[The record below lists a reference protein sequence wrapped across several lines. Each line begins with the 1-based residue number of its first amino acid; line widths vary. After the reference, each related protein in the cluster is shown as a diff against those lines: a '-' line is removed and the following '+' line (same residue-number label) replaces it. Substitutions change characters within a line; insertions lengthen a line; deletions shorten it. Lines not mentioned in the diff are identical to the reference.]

1 MYQIINS
8 WYIGYCNYLEKI
20 RSPFYTYYNRQYFFI
35 SVFFM
40 AAEIEIGQILQDF
53 TVIMIIA
60 GAMAMI
66 SYRFKQ
72 PMVIGY
78 IGAGMI
84 IGPHTPPFSFVL
96 NLDILDLF
104 AEIGIVL
111 LLFVVGMEFPI
122 EKLRKIGRKA
132 FMIAISEALGTFAAG
147 YLVGEYALNF
157 SFFDSLFV
165 ALAISV
171 TSTVI
176 VMRVLEELNMI
187 KEEAS
192 VLILGVAI
200 IEDIIVISMLAI
212 LQSVGSTGGLSF
224 ADVGISVGI
233 TLAFI
238 AGVLIIGS
246 KTVPKLVDY
255 VSRTNQHDVLVV
267 VILSVAFGLSFIA
280 YQIGISVAAG
290 AFFAG
295 VLIAESKSHAVSRVI
310 ATPIRDMFAALF
322 FVSVGALMDIT
333 LLPLFI
339 VPALILV
346 ALSLAAKFSTVFLA
360 TRYQGLGRL
369 TSLRAGFGL
378 SSSGGELALVVAKGG
393 ADVGVTSSF
402 LLPMVGAM
410 TIITTFISP
419 YVIKFGW
426 KFAESF
432 VNKGKKTEEQ

>member
-1 MYQIINS
+1 M
-8 WYIGYCNYLEKI
+8 
-20 RSPFYTYYNRQYFFI
+20 
-35 SVFFM
+35 V
-40 AAEIEIGQILQDF
+40 AIEVGQILQDF
-53 TVIMIIA
+53 SVIMIVA
-60 GAMAMI
+60 GAMAML
-66 SYRFKQ
+66 SFRFKQ

-84 IGPHTPPFSFVL
+84 IGPHTPPFSLVL
-96 NLDILDLF
+96 NLDVLNLF

-122 EKLRKIGRKA
+122 EKLRKIGKKA
-132 FMIAISEALGTFAAG
+132 FLIALSEALGTFSIG
-147 YLVGEYALNF
+147 FIVGQYALNF
-157 SFFDSLFV
+157 SFFDSLYL

-176 VMRVLEELNMI
+176 VMKVLEELDMI
-187 KEEAS
+187 REESS
-192 VLILGVAI
+192 VLILSVAI
-200 IEDIIVISMLAI
+200 IEDILVISMLAI

-238 AGVLIIGS
+238 AGVLVIGS

-267 VILSVAFGLSFIA
+267 VILALVFSLSFIA
-280 YQIGISVAAG
+280 YQLGISVAAG

-295 VLIAESKSHAVSRVI
+295 VLIAESKSHSVSRVL

-322 FVSVGALMDIT
+322 FVSVGALMDIS

-339 VPALILV
+339 VPALILIAVSLV
-346 ALSLAAKFSTVFLA
+346 AKFMTVYLAAKLQGFSK
-360 TRYQGLGRL
+360 L
-369 TSLRAGFGL
+369 TSLRAGIGL

-393 ADVGVTSSF
+393 TDVGVTSSF

-410 TIITTFISP
+410 TIITTFMSP
-419 YVIKFGW
+419 YIIKFGW
-426 KFAESF
+426 RFVESL
-432 VNKGKKTEEQ
+432 VNKDKKAN

>member
-1 MYQIINS
+1 MCS
-8 WYIGYCNYLEKI
+8 
-20 RSPFYTYYNRQYFFI
+20 T
-35 SVFFM
+35 M
-40 AAEIEIGQILQDF
+40 AEIEIGQFLLDF
-53 TVIMIIA
+53 SIIMIVA
-60 GAMAMI
+60 GAMAML

-84 IGPHTPPFSFVL
+84 IGPHTPPFSLVFNLDVL
-96 NLDILDLF
+96 NLF

-111 LLFVVGMEFPI
+111 LLFVVGTEFPI

-132 FMIAISEALGTFAAG
+132 FLIALSEASGTFAAG
-147 YLVGEYALNF
+147 YVVGQNVLGF
-157 SFFDSLFV
+157 PFFDSLFL

-176 VMRVLEELNMI
+176 VMRVLEELGMI
-187 KEEAS
+187 KDES
-192 VLILGVAI
+192 SILVLGVAI

-212 LQSVGSTGGLSF
+212 LQSVGSIGGLSF
-224 ADVGISVGI
+224 ADVGISVAI

-238 AGVLIIGS
+238 AGVLGVGS
-246 KTVPKLVDY
+246 KIVPRLVDY

-267 VILSVAFGLSFIA
+267 VILALVFGLSFIA
-280 YQIGISVAAG
+280 YQLGISVAAG

-295 VLIAESKSHAVSRVI
+295 VLIAESKSHSVSRVL

-322 FVSVGALMDIT
+322 FVSVGALMDIS

-339 VPALILV
+339 VPALILIAVSLV
-346 ALSLAAKFSTVFLA
+346 AKFLTVYLAAKSQGFSK
-360 TRYQGLGRL
+360 L
-369 TSLRAGFGL
+369 TSLRAGIGL

-393 ADVGVTSSF
+393 ADIGATSSF

-419 YVIKFGW
+419 YIIKFGW
-426 KFAESF
+426 KFAESR
-432 VNKGKKTEEQ
+432 VNKVKKID

>member
-1 MYQIINS
+1 
-8 WYIGYCNYLEKI
+8 
-20 RSPFYTYYNRQYFFI
+20 
-35 SVFFM
+35 M
-40 AAEIEIGQILQDF
+40 AAIEIGQILQDF
-53 TVIMIIA
+53 SVIMIVA
-60 GAMAMI
+60 GAMAML

-84 IGPHTPPFSFVL
+84 IGPHTPPFSLVL
-96 NLDILDLF
+96 NLDVLNLF

-122 EKLRKIGRKA
+122 EKLRKIGKKA
-132 FMIAISEALGTFAAG
+132 FLIALSEAAGTFIAG
-147 YLVGEYALNF
+147 YIVGQYALGF
-157 SFFDSLFV
+157 SFFDSLFL

-176 VMRVLEELNMI
+176 VMRVLEELGMI
-187 KEEAS
+187 KDESS
-192 VLILGVAI
+192 VLILSVAI

-224 ADVGISVGI
+224 TDVGISVGI

-238 AGVLIIGS
+238 AGVLVIGS
-246 KTVPKLVDY
+246 KTVPKLIDFVGK
-255 VSRTNQHDVLVV
+255 TNQHDVLVV
-267 VILSVAFGLSFIA
+267 VILALVFGLSFIA
-280 YQIGISVAAG
+280 YQLGISVAAG

-295 VLIAESKSHAVSRVI
+295 VLIAESKSHSVSRVL

-322 FVSVGALMDIT
+322 FVSVGALMDIS

-346 ALSLAAKFSTVFLA
+346 AVSLVAKFLTVYLMA
-360 TRYQGLGRL
+360 KSQGFSKLS
-369 TSLRAGFGL
+369 SLRAGIGL

-393 ADVGVTSSF
+393 TDVGVTSSF

-419 YVIKFGW
+419 YIIKFGW
-426 KFAESF
+426 RFAESLADKDIE
-432 VNKGKKTEEQ
+432 VD

>member
-1 MYQIINS
+1 M
-8 WYIGYCNYLEKI
+8 
-20 RSPFYTYYNRQYFFI
+20 
-35 SVFFM
+35 V
-40 AAEIEIGQILQDF
+40 AIEIGQILQDF
-53 TVIMIIA
+53 SVIMIVA
-60 GAMAMI
+60 GAMAML

-84 IGPHTPPFSFVL
+84 IGPHTPPFSLVL
-96 NLDILDLF
+96 NLDVLNLF

-122 EKLRKIGRKA
+122 EKLRKIGKKA
-132 FMIAISEALGTFAAG
+132 FLIALSEAAGTFIAG
-147 YLVGEYALNF
+147 YIVGQYALGF
-157 SFFDSLFV
+157 SFFDSLFL

-176 VMRVLEELNMI
+176 VMRVLEELGMI
-187 KEEAS
+187 KDESS

-224 ADVGISVGI
+224 TDVGISVGI

-238 AGVLIIGS
+238 AGVLVIGS
-246 KTVPKLVDY
+246 KTVPKLIDFVGK
-255 VSRTNQHDVLVV
+255 TNQHDVLVV
-267 VILSVAFGLSFIA
+267 VILALVFGLSFIA
-280 YQIGISVAAG
+280 YQLGISVAAG

-295 VLIAESKSHAVSRVI
+295 VLIAESKSHSVSRVL

-322 FVSVGALMDIT
+322 FVSVGALMDIS

-346 ALSLAAKFSTVFLA
+346 AVSLVAKFLTVYLMA
-360 TRYQGLGRL
+360 KAQGFSKLS
-369 TSLRAGFGL
+369 SLRAGIGL

-393 ADVGVTSSF
+393 TDVGVTSSF

-419 YVIKFGW
+419 YIIKFGW
-426 KFAESF
+426 RFAESLA
-432 VNKGKKTEEQ
+432 NKDTVVD

>member
-1 MYQIINS
+1 M
-8 WYIGYCNYLEKI
+8 
-20 RSPFYTYYNRQYFFI
+20 
-35 SVFFM
+35 
-40 AAEIEIGQILQDF
+40 AEIEIGQFLLDF
-53 TVIMIIA
+53 SIIMIVA
-60 GAMAMI
+60 GAMAML

-84 IGPHTPPFSFVL
+84 IGPHTPPFSLVFNLDVL
-96 NLDILDLF
+96 NLF

-111 LLFVVGMEFPI
+111 LLFVVGTEFPI

-132 FMIAISEALGTFAAG
+132 FLIALTEASGTFVAG
-147 YLVGEYALNF
+147 YVVGQNVLGF
-157 SFFDSLFV
+157 PFFDSLFL

-176 VMRVLEELNMI
+176 VMRVLEELGMI
-187 KEEAS
+187 KDGSS

-212 LQSVGSTGGLSF
+212 LQSVGSIGGLSF
-224 ADVGISVGI
+224 ADVGISVAI

-238 AGVLIIGS
+238 AGVLGVGS
-246 KTVPKLVDY
+246 KIVPRLVDY

-267 VILSVAFGLSFIA
+267 VILALVFGLSFIA
-280 YQIGISVAAG
+280 YQLGISVAAG

-295 VLIAESKSHAVSRVI
+295 VLIAESKSHSVSRVL

-322 FVSVGALMDIT
+322 FVSVGALMDIS
-333 LLPLFI
+333 LLPLFL
-339 VPALILV
+339 VPALILIAVSLV
-346 ALSLAAKFSTVFLA
+346 AKFLTVYLAAKSQGFSK
-360 TRYQGLGRL
+360 L
-369 TSLRAGFGL
+369 TSLRAGIGL

-393 ADVGVTSSF
+393 ADIGVTSSF

-419 YVIKFGW
+419 YIIKFGW
-426 KFAESF
+426 KFAESR
-432 VNKGKKTEEQ
+432 VNKVKK

>member
-1 MYQIINS
+1 M
-8 WYIGYCNYLEKI
+8 
-20 RSPFYTYYNRQYFFI
+20 
-35 SVFFM
+35 
-40 AAEIEIGQILQDF
+40 AEIEIGQFLLDF
-53 TVIMIIA
+53 SIIMIVA
-60 GAMAMI
+60 GAMALL

-84 IGPHTPPFSFVL
+84 IGPHTPPFSLVFNLDVL
-96 NLDILDLF
+96 NLF

-111 LLFVVGMEFPI
+111 LLFVVGTEFPI

-132 FMIAISEALGTFAAG
+132 FLIALSEASGTFVAG
-147 YLVGEYALNF
+147 YVVGQNVLGF
-157 SFFDSLFV
+157 PFFDSLFL

-176 VMRVLEELNMI
+176 VMRVLEELGMI
-187 KEEAS
+187 KDESS

-212 LQSVGSTGGLSF
+212 LQSVGSIGGLSF
-224 ADVGISVGI
+224 ADVGISVAI

-238 AGVLIIGS
+238 AGVLGVGS
-246 KTVPKLVDY
+246 KIVPRLVDY

-267 VILSVAFGLSFIA
+267 VILALVFGLSFIA
-280 YQIGISVAAG
+280 YQLGISVAAG

-295 VLIAESKSHAVSRVI
+295 VLIAESKSHSVSRVL

-322 FVSVGALMDIT
+322 FVSVGALMDIS

-339 VPALILV
+339 VPALILIAVSLV
-346 ALSLAAKFSTVFLA
+346 AKFLTVYLAAKSQGFSK
-360 TRYQGLGRL
+360 L
-369 TSLRAGFGL
+369 TSLRAGIGL

-393 ADVGVTSSF
+393 ADIGVTSSF

-419 YVIKFGW
+419 YIIKFGW
-426 KFAESF
+426 KFAESR
-432 VNKGKKTEEQ
+432 VNKVKKID

>member
-1 MYQIINS
+1 M
-8 WYIGYCNYLEKI
+8 
-20 RSPFYTYYNRQYFFI
+20 
-35 SVFFM
+35 V
-40 AAEIEIGQILQDF
+40 IEIGQIVQDF
-53 TVIMIIA
+53 AVIMIVA
-60 GAMAMI
+60 SAMALI
-66 SYRFKQ
+66 SFKLKQ

-78 IGAGMI
+78 IGAGII
-84 IGPHTPPFSFVL
+84 IGPFTPPFSLVL
-96 NLDILDLF
+96 NVEVLNLF
-104 AEIGIVL
+104 AEIGIIL

-122 EKLRKIGRKA
+122 EKLKSISRKA
-132 FMIAISEALGTFAAG
+132 FVIAITEAFGTFSAG
-147 YLVGEYALNF
+147 YITGQALNF

-200 IEDIIVISMLAI
+200 IEDIIIISMLAI
-212 LQSVGSTGGLSF
+212 LQSVGSTGNLSF
-224 ADVGISVGI
+224 IDIGFSIGI
-233 TLAFI
+233 TIAFI
-238 AGVLIIGS
+238 AGVLLIGS

-267 VILSVAFGLSFIA
+267 AMLGVAFGLAFVA

-295 VLIAESKSHAVSRVI
+295 VLIAESKSHSVTRVL
-310 ATPIRDMFAALF
+310 ATPLRDMFAALF
-322 FVSVGALMDIT
+322 FVSVGALMDVT
-333 LLPLFI
+333 LLLLFI
-339 VPALILV
+339 VPALVLV
-346 ALSLAAKFSTVFLA
+346 AVSLAAKFFTVFLA
-360 TRYQGLGRL
+360 TKYQGFSRL
-369 TSLRAGFGL
+369 TSLRAAFGL

-393 ADVGVTSSF
+393 IDVGVTGSF

-410 TIITTFISP
+410 TIITTFMSP

-426 KFAESF
+426 KVAEKVS
-432 VNKGKKTEEQ
+432 KK

>member
-1 MYQIINS
+1 
-8 WYIGYCNYLEKI
+8 
-20 RSPFYTYYNRQYFFI
+20 
-35 SVFFM
+35 M
-40 AAEIEIGQILQDF
+40 AVIEIGQILQDF
-53 TVIMIIA
+53 SVIMIIA
-60 GAMAMI
+60 GAMAML

-84 IGPHTPPFSFVL
+84 IGPHTPPFSLVL
-96 NLDILDLF
+96 NLDVLNLF

-132 FMIAISEALGTFAAG
+132 FLIALSEALGTFSIG
-147 YLVGEYALNF
+147 LLVGLYVLNF
-157 SFFDSLFV
+157 SFFDSLFL

-176 VMRVLEELNMI
+176 VMRVLEELGMI
-187 KEEAS
+187 KDES
-192 VLILGVAI
+192 SILSLGVAI

-238 AGVLIIGS
+238 IGVLVVGS
-246 KTVPKLVDY
+246 KTVPKLVDR
-255 VSRTNQHDVLVV
+255 VSKTNQHDVLVV
-267 VILSVAFGLSFIA
+267 VILALVFGLSYIA
-280 YQIGISVAAG
+280 YQLGISVAAG

-295 VLIAESKSHAVSRVI
+295 VLIAESKSHAVSRVL

-322 FVSVGALMDIT
+322 FVSVGALMDVS

-339 VPALILV
+339 VPALVLIGVSLV
-346 ALSLAAKFSTVFLA
+346 AKFTTVYLAAKSQGFSK
-360 TRYQGLGRL
+360 L
-369 TSLRAGFGL
+369 TSLRAGIGL

-393 ADVGVTSSF
+393 VDVGVTSSF

-419 YVIKFGW
+419 YIIKFGW
-426 KFAESF
+426 RFAEDL
-432 VNKGKKTEEQ
+432 VDKDKKVD

>member
-1 MYQIINS
+1 
-8 WYIGYCNYLEKI
+8 
-20 RSPFYTYYNRQYFFI
+20 
-35 SVFFM
+35 
-40 AAEIEIGQILQDF
+40 
-53 TVIMIIA
+53 MIIA
-60 GAMAMI
+60 GAMAML

-72 PMVIGY
+72 PMVVGY

-84 IGPHTPPFSFVL
+84 IGPHTPPFSLVL
-96 NLDILDLF
+96 NLDVLNLF

-132 FMIAISEALGTFAAG
+132 FLIALSEAAGTFVAG
-147 YLVGEYALNF
+147 YIVGQYALGF
-157 SFFDSLFV
+157 SFFDSLFL

-176 VMRVLEELNMI
+176 VMRVLEELGMI
-187 KEEAS
+187 KDESS

-200 IEDIIVISMLAI
+200 IEDIIIISMLAI

-224 ADVGISVGI
+224 VDVVISVGI

-238 AGVLIIGS
+238 AGVLVIGS
-246 KTVPKLVDY
+246 KTVPKLVDR
-255 VSRTNQHDVLVV
+255 VSKTNQHDVLVV
-267 VILSVAFGLSFIA
+267 VILALVFGLSFIA
-280 YQIGISVAAG
+280 YQLGISVAAG

-295 VLIAESKSHAVSRVI
+295 VLIAESKSHSVSRVL

-322 FVSVGALMDIT
+322 FVSVGALMDIS

-346 ALSLAAKFSTVFLA
+346 AVSLVAKFLTVYLMA
-360 TRYQGLGRL
+360 KSQGFSKLS
-369 TSLRAGFGL
+369 SLRAGIGL

-393 ADVGVTSSF
+393 NDVGVTSSF

-419 YVIKFGW
+419 YIIKFGW
-426 KFAESF
+426 RFAESL
-432 VNKGKKTEEQ
+432 VNKKAD

>member
-1 MYQIINS
+1 
-8 WYIGYCNYLEKI
+8 
-20 RSPFYTYYNRQYFFI
+20 
-35 SVFFM
+35 M
-40 AAEIEIGQILQDF
+40 AVIEIGQFLQDF
-53 TVIMIIA
+53 SVIMIVA
-60 GAMAMI
+60 GGMATL
-66 SYRFKQ
+66 SYRLKQ

-84 IGPHTPPFSFVL
+84 IGPHTPPFSLIL
-96 NLDILDLF
+96 NLDVLNLF

-132 FMIAISEALGTFAAG
+132 FIIALSEAAGTFVAG
-147 YLVGEYALNF
+147 YIVGQYGLGF
-157 SFFDSLFV
+157 PFFDSLFL

-176 VMRVLEELNMI
+176 VMRVLEELGMI
-187 KEEAS
+187 KEESS
-192 VLILGVAI
+192 VLILSVAI

-212 LQSVGSTGGLSF
+212 LQSVGSTGGVSF
-224 ADVGISVGI
+224 GGVGISVGI

-246 KTVPKLVDY
+246 KTVPKMIDHVG
-255 VSRTNQHDVLVV
+255 RTNQHDVLVV
-267 VILSVAFGLSFIA
+267 VILALVFGLSFIA
-280 YQIGISVAAG
+280 YQLGISVAAG

-295 VLIAESKSHAVSRVI
+295 VLIAESKSHSVSRVL

-322 FVSVGALMDIT
+322 FVSVGALMDIS

-339 VPALILV
+339 VPALILIVVSLV
-346 ALSLAAKFSTVFLA
+346 AKFLTVYLAAKSQGFSK
-360 TRYQGLGRL
+360 L
-369 TSLRAGFGL
+369 TSLRAGIGL

-393 ADVGVTSSF
+393 GDVGVTSSF
-402 LLPMVGAM
+402 LLPIVGAM

-419 YVIKFGW
+419 YIIKFGW
-426 KFAESF
+426 RFAEGL
-432 VNKGKKTEEQ
+432 VNKEKKVD

>member
-1 MYQIINS
+1 
-8 WYIGYCNYLEKI
+8 
-20 RSPFYTYYNRQYFFI
+20 
-35 SVFFM
+35 M
-40 AAEIEIGQILQDF
+40 AAIEIGQILQDF
-53 TVIMIIA
+53 SVIMIVA
-60 GAMAMI
+60 GAMAML

-72 PMVIGY
+72 PMVVGY

-84 IGPHTPPFSFVL
+84 IGPHTPPFSLVL
-96 NLDILDLF
+96 NLDVLNLF

-122 EKLRKIGRKA
+122 EKLRKIGKKA
-132 FMIAISEALGTFAAG
+132 FLIALSEAAGTFIAG
-147 YLVGEYALNF
+147 YTVGQYALGF
-157 SFFDSLFV
+157 SFFDSLFL

-176 VMRVLEELNMI
+176 VMRVLEELGMI
-187 KEEAS
+187 KDESS

-212 LQSVGSTGGLSF
+212 LQSVGSTGSLSF
-224 ADVGISVGI
+224 TDVGISVGI

-238 AGVLIIGS
+238 AGVLVIGS
-246 KTVPKLVDY
+246 KTVPKLIDFVGK
-255 VSRTNQHDVLVV
+255 TNQHDVLVV
-267 VILSVAFGLSFIA
+267 VILALVFGLSFIA
-280 YQIGISVAAG
+280 YQLGISVAAG

-295 VLIAESKSHAVSRVI
+295 VLIAESKSHSVSRVL

-322 FVSVGALMDIT
+322 FVSVGALMNIS

-346 ALSLAAKFSTVFLA
+346 AVSLVAKFLTVYLMA
-360 TRYQGLGRL
+360 KSQGFSKLS
-369 TSLRAGFGL
+369 SLRAGIGL

-393 ADVGVTSSF
+393 TDVGVTSSF

-419 YVIKFGW
+419 YIIKFGW
-426 KFAESF
+426 RFAESLA
-432 VNKGKKTEEQ
+432 NKDSEVD

>member
-1 MYQIINS
+1 M
-8 WYIGYCNYLEKI
+8 
-20 RSPFYTYYNRQYFFI
+20 
-35 SVFFM
+35 
-40 AAEIEIGQILQDF
+40 AEIEIGQFLLDF
-53 TVIMIIA
+53 SIIMIVA
-60 GAMAMI
+60 GAMAML

-84 IGPHTPPFSFVL
+84 IGPHTPPFSLVFNLDVL
-96 NLDILDLF
+96 NLF

-111 LLFVVGMEFPI
+111 LLFVVGTEFPI

-132 FMIAISEALGTFAAG
+132 FLIALSEASGTFVAG
-147 YLVGEYALNF
+147 YVVGQNVLGF
-157 SFFDSLFV
+157 PFFDSLFL

-176 VMRVLEELNMI
+176 VMRVLEELGMI
-187 KEEAS
+187 KDESS

-212 LQSVGSTGGLSF
+212 LQSVGSIGGLSF
-224 ADVGISVGI
+224 ADVGISVAI

-238 AGVLIIGS
+238 AGVLGVGS
-246 KTVPKLVDY
+246 KIVPRLVDY

-267 VILSVAFGLSFIA
+267 VILALVFGLSFIA
-280 YQIGISVAAG
+280 YQLGISVAAG

-295 VLIAESKSHAVSRVI
+295 VLIAESKSHSVSRVL

-322 FVSVGALMDIT
+322 FVSVGALMDIS

-339 VPALILV
+339 VPALILIAVSLV
-346 ALSLAAKFSTVFLA
+346 AKFLTVYLAAKSQGFSK
-360 TRYQGLGRL
+360 L
-369 TSLRAGFGL
+369 TSLRAGIGL

-393 ADVGVTSSF
+393 ADIGATSSF

-419 YVIKFGW
+419 YIIKFGW
-426 KFAESF
+426 KFAESR
-432 VNKGKKTEEQ
+432 VNKVKKID